1 MCLFG
6 STLTGTG
13 VRITVV
19 RLSVLIEPAAGNAYD
34 EDTKLH
40 ALERYG
46 TRFRIGMT
54 TLVVFGVLAA
64 GFVGSPAVAAV
75 EDRAP
80 TELWEQFPLDGARD
94 TATSREQSSDAVRAV
109 SEPAR
114 VSSPASVQAAQSDE
128 ADETLRFAALATGIG
143 LLIVGISAAFTR
155 ARRAR
160 RRRDGAS
167 EQGGSQS
174 RRVRAPD
181 DPPPTAS
188 REAEQLVRLLNGE
201 AAARGRQEDADAH
214 VQNTTGAGVEL
225 DDLEAPP
232 GVQTPKTATTSAQFD
247 AEVLKRKPAADAQIL
262 EAKAKHEAV
271 A

>member
-1 MCLFG
+1 MLFRVDTHG
-6 STLTGTG
+6 ATG

-34 EDTKLH
+34 EDTKLR

-64 GFVGSPAVAAV
+64 GFVGSPAAAAV
-75 EDRAP
+75 EDGAP

-94 TATSREQSSDAVRAV
+94 AATPREQSSDAVRAV

-128 ADETLRFAALATGIG
+128 ADETLRVAALATEFG
-143 LLIVGISAAFTR
+143 LLIVGVSAAFAR

-160 RRRDGAS
+160 RRFF
-167 EQGGSQS
+167 
-174 RRVRAPD
+174 RR
-181 DPPPTAS
+181 S
-188 REAEQLVRLLNGE
+188 KEALRV
-201 AAARGRQEDADAH
+201 AARERL
-214 VQNTTGAGVEL
+214 TIL
-225 DDLEAPP
+225 RRRR
-232 GVQTPKTATTSAQFD
+232 ATKLSN
-247 AEVLKRKPAADAQIL
+247 LCGS
-262 EAKAKHEAV
+262 
-271 A
+271 